1 MTDSLLAPAPGFDQ
15 PIAMLKHCH
24 DKIRKQLATL
34 QKLLEHLPQHGA
46 DAAAQQAAQAVQK
59 YFNTAAHLHHAD
71 EEVDL
76 LPMLDATATGADL
89 ETVRRLRPEILS
101 QHKQMDD
108 AWHIIDSQLDK
119 IANGSAGGNGT
130 AVELSADTVNRFV
143 QMYTAHMETEEG
155 HIAPMAK
162 RLFNPAQMAVL
173 GDSMA
178 RRRGIAPAD
187 PAGATGAGT
196 AVGGVALADLRMD
209 YGRASLSEE
218 DTLADPVAQF
228 RQWFEEAMKAQVNEP
243 NAMSVAT
250 VDGEGRPSS
259 RIVLVKQFDARG
271 FTWYT
276 NYESRKGRQLA
287 QNPHAALLFFWPELE
302 RQVRIE
308 GRVEQTSAAESDT
321 YFYSRPL
328 KSQLGAIASDQSA
341 PIGSRAE
348 MEANYAAAEEKYSA
362 AASGGKPLRPAH
374 WGGYRLV
381 PERVE
386 FWQGRASR
394 FHDRIV
400 FTLQADGSWT
410 KERIQP

>member
-1 MTDSLLAPAPGFDQ
+1 MTDFLLAPAPGFDQ
-15 PIAMLKHCH
+15 PIAVLKHCH
-24 DKIRKQLATL
+24 DKIRKQLATM
-34 QKLLEHLPQHGA
+34 QNLLEHLPAHGA
-46 DAAAQQAAQAVQK
+46 DAAARQAAQAVQK

-89 ETVRRLRPEILS
+89 ETVRRLRPEILA
-101 QHKQMDD
+101 QHQQMDE
-108 AWHIIDSQLDK
+108 AWHILDVQLDK
-119 IANGSAGGNGT
+119 IANGSASD
-130 AVELSADTVNRFV
+130 LSADAVNTFV
-143 QMYTAHMETEEG
+143 RMYTAHMETEEG

-162 RLFNPAQMAVL
+162 RIFSPQQMAIL
-173 GDSMA
+173 GESMK
-178 RRRGIAPAD
+178 RRRGIAAD
-187 PAGATGAGT
+187 AAGGSAAGGAVGGT
-196 AVGGVALADLRMD
+196 AVGGIALADLRMD
-209 YGRASLSEE
+209 YGRASLSED

-228 RQWFEEAMKAQVNEP
+228 GKWFEEAMKAQVNEP

-250 VDGEGRPSS
+250 VGSDGKPSS
-259 RIVLVKQFDARG
+259 RIVLIKQFDTRG

-276 NYESRKGRQLA
+276 NYESQKGRQLA

-308 GRVEQTSAAESDT
+308 GSVELTSSAESDA
-321 YFYSRPL
+321 YFYSRPV
-328 KSQLGAIASDQSA
+328 KSQLSAIASMQSA

-348 MEANYAAAEEKYSA
+348 MEANFAAVEKGLAPAEG
-362 AASGGKPLRPAH
+362 GGKPQRPAH

-381 PERVE
+381 PERIE

-400 FTLQADGSWT
+400 YTLQADGRWS
-410 KERIQP
+410 KERLQP